1 MRTRLNFKLKV
12 NEMDTTPIFPTK
24 QLLKPNI
31 VKLLLEN
38 GIMPVL
44 VEYLGWKNGTANAI
58 NNSSN
63 PYKAALTC
71 LSSEKGE
78 KMRDAFFA
86 KKKSLRVPREKPD
99 ISKATRQAREYE
111 KFEEAYKPL
120 YSDEEVNEY
129 DPASEE

>member
-1 MRTRLNFKLKV
+1 
-12 NEMDTTPIFPTK
+12 MDTTPIFPTK

-31 VKLLLEN
+31 VELLLEN
-38 GIMPVL
+38 GIKPVL

-58 NNSSN
+58 NNSAN

-86 KKKSLRVPREKPD
+86 KKKSLRVLREKPD
-99 ISKATRQAREYE
+99 ISKANRQAREYE
-111 KFEEAYKPL
+111 QFEEAYKPL
-120 YSDEEVNEY
+120 YSEDEVNEY
-129 DPASEE
+129 DPKSED